1 MEPRKL
7 LDALTIATYL
17 DKLQNMDY
25 ITVNRTAGLDI
36 ITLRTD
42 LDFIQCIQEYYRS
55 IHD

>member
-1 MEPRKL
+1 
-7 LDALTIATYL
+7 LDALTIATCL

-42 LDFIQCIQEYYRS
+42 MDFIQCVQEYYRS